1 MAVSTQTDTVT
12 VLRLSGDLGLS
23 DMEDLV
29 RVLNSLVLENKC
41 RVVLNFR
48 RVRHVSLSAIA
59 LLADRNRRFRDLGG
73 DIKLTSLIPYVAN
86 LFKLVGAFSVFDIVT
101 DEDEAAAR
109 FES

>member
-1 MAVSTQTDTVT
+1 MAVSTQPDTVT

-29 RVLNSLVLENKC
+29 RVLNTLVLENKC

-48 RVRHVSLSAIA
+48 RVKHVSLNAIA
-59 LLADRNRRFRDLGG
+59 LLADRNRRFRELGG
-73 DIKLTSLIPYVAN
+73 EIKLASLIPYVAN
-86 LFKLVGAFSVFDIVT
+86 LFKLVGAFNVFDVVS